1 MGGKIWVESKEG
13 EGSTFTFTVILQT
26 IGEEEER
33 ELIKA
38 KLARHRSSN
47 PPSPASARKE
57 RRKAGGK
64 QTHPHNHRHH
74 HGSKEDNGDS
84 LEGEED
90 SNPNTRMWDKFWG
103 SAQKENGERE
113 GGTTSSTTT
122 TTTPTTKKRDKE
134 KEKVTEEVTGKKGT
148 KRTKDQRQPISLLSW
163 LPGTT
168 SETQISKPT
177 ESLEDRLMVRRGTH
191 TSVDPFTGKAPWR
204 ILLAEDNIVN
214 QKVALRLLQKIGYED
229 VVVVSDGYQVH
240 YPSLSPHPPTTPPL
254 ACTNLVISSIHRH
267 LKLFR
272 LPSIP
277 TTPI

>member
-33 ELIKA
+33 ELIEA

-47 PPSPASARKE
+47 PPSPASERKE
-57 RRKAGGK
+57 RRKSGGT
-64 QTHPHNHRHH
+64 QDHPHNHRHH
-74 HGSKEDNGDS
+74 HSSKEDNGDS

-90 SNPNTRMWDKFWG
+90 SNPNTRMWAKFWG
-103 SAQKENGERE
+103 SAQQENGIERE
-113 GGTTSSTTT
+113 GGTTSTTT
-122 TTTPTTKKRDKE
+122 ITTTPTTTKRWDKE

-148 KRTKDQRQPISLLSW
+148 KRTKDQRRPVSLLSW

-168 SETQISKPT
+168 SETQIRKPT
-177 ESLEDRLMVRRGTH
+177 ESLADRLMVGRGN

-240 YPSLSPHPPTTPPL
+240 YPSLSPHLPPPQHLLLL
-254 ACTNLVISSIHRH
+254 ALTWSS
-267 LKLFR
+267 
-272 LPSIP
+272 LPFIG
-277 TTPI
+277 I